1 MYDSRD
7 WEREEVIAGRLDALE
22 WAINNIDRI
31 DDKVVKA
38 YVLRLKQMIEEKER
52 QLAQE
57 EGQGIPAPLFLD
69 RTSSKEVHVLD
80 KTSFKEVLVGL

>member
-38 YVLRLKQMIEEKER
+38 
-52 QLAQE
+52 
-57 EGQGIPAPLFLD
+57 
-69 RTSSKEVHVLD
+69 HVYD
-80 KTSFKEVLVGL
+80 FQQ

>member
-38 YVLRLKQMIEEKER
+38 YVLRLKQMIDEKEK

-57 EGQGIPAPLFLD
+57 EGQGIPAPPI
-69 RTSSKEVHVLD
+69 LD

>member
-69 RTSSKEVHVLD
+69 RTSSEEVHVLD